1 MRYGQSSVKLPTTTE
16 ALILAILSG
25 PQRYGAQIRRR
36 YEKRT
41 GRLMP
46 AGSLYATLHRMEAK
60 GLLKSQRAKSAGRAG
75 GNRRRYYALTAKG
88 TRALRAMR
96 EWMGQMKLKK

>member
-1 MRYGQSSVKLPTTTE
+1 MPHGQSSVKLPTTTE

-25 PQRYGAQIRRR
+25 PERYGAEIRRR

-41 GRLMP
+41 GRLMA

-60 GLLKSQRAKSAGRAG
+60 GLLKSRMAKSAGRAG
-75 GNRRRYYALTAKG
+75 GNRRRYDALAAKG

-96 EWMGQMKLKK
+96 IWMGQMMRK

>member
-25 PQRYGAQIRRR
+25 PQRYGAEIRRR

-41 GRLMP
+41 GRLMA

-60 GLLKSQRAKSAGRAG
+60 GLLKSRIAKSAGRAG
-75 GNRRRYYALTAKG
+75 GNRRRYYTLAAKG